1 MSPEKGPFQKGK
13 ASLPA
18 PAFFKGYVL
27 VFGGVIPS
35 YTYLHLGI
43 SRSYSCD
50 YTVIDHIIRWVPILY
65 CPRHP
70 VIPTEVWCFR
80 YDFGVLFNTLP
91 QFRYDWMSFWGCSSP
106 SKHPHATLR
115 SLAGFV
121 RNPFWTLA
129 RRCSIKSCKA
139 TSVDGSNH
147 VQSKWPTQPPIQSW
161 GRCWENPWDA
171 GPLIINT
178 MYVYIHL
185 IDYIVC
191 ICWV

>member
-1 MSPEKGPFQKGK
+1 MLGNTVLTRSWIICVFVLFNAQSNHPKYFQQPEHFERRKWQHGWICRKRCC
-13 ASLPA
+13 LCV
-18 PAFFKGYVL
+18 YVL
-27 VFGGVIPS
+27 
-35 YTYLHLGI
+35 
-43 SRSYSCD
+43 
-50 YTVIDHIIRWVPILY
+50 
-65 CPRHP
+65 RHP

>member
-139 TSVDGSNH
+139 TSVVAHPTTHPIMGKMLGKPLGCWPLNNQHH
-147 VQSKWPTQPPIQSW
+147 VCIY
-161 GRCWENPWDA
+161 
-171 GPLIINT
+171 I
-178 MYVYIHL
+178 YIHL